1 MNIATA
7 KENILKTLESIDKD
21 KLSLLDLKTYA
32 EILRIVSDI
41 QEKSYL
47 DTITNLLSN
56 TGGFGMSIPSA
67 SELK

>member
-7 KENILKTLESIDKD
+7 KENLLKTLESIDKD
-21 KLSLLDLKTYA
+21 KLSLIDLKTYA

-47 DTITNLLSN
+47 DTITGIFS
-56 TGGFGMSIPSA
+56 TGGGFGSPIPAVSD
-67 SELK
+67 LK

>member
-7 KENILKTLESIDKD
+7 KENLLKTLESIDKD

-32 EILRIVSDI
+32 EILRIISDI

-47 DTITNLLSN
+47 DTITGLFS
-56 TGGFGMSIPSA
+56 TGGGFGPPIPAVSD
-67 SELK
+67 LK